1 MSAPV
6 PGTPLPWQYRDD
18 YTTEGF
24 VTIIGNVDGEYVDGK
39 PECTYEVVCRCE
51 DEFGERLPHVAANV
65 RYLVHAANN
74 FHALLEALEGLLR
87 EVDVLATRDGWCDRG
102 EREAAR
108 QAIASAT
115 GAA

>member
-6 PGTPLPWQYRDD
+6 PGTALPWQYRDD

-24 VTIIGNVDGEYVDGK
+24 VTIIGDVDGEYVDGK

-74 FHALLEALEGLLR
+74 FPALLEALE
-87 EVDVLATRDGWCDRG
+87 W
-102 EREAAR
+102 AR
-108 QAIASAT
+108 LSILSQCRPGKPPAIIAKLDQAIASAT
-115 GAA
+115 GEA